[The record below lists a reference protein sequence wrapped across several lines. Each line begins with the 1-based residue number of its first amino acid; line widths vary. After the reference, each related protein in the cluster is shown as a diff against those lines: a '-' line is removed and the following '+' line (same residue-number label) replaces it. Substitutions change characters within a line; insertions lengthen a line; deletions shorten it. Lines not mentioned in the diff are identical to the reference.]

1 MKTTLNYGAIKDTV
15 TKVAAM
21 EVIRENANNTLFN
34 FQNLMKE
41 STILKK
47 QHLIYKNLQSTKP
60 FSKERLAERFLQ
72 QNLRVLINDSWDAII
87 SENKNARF
95 KLFGGVN
102 EQAGEGGF
110 VIARSDNAKLY
121 EAIHTL
127 IEAETNKFFSDFE
140 KEAQSYEFVM
150 EHLTREVIKEDQSEE
165 KRDTPEFN
173 KFWKFVTKNA
183 MSNFNQ
189 RYTHLSEDEKKVF
202 KVLVA
207 EGDIKINYITQARK
221 EALDLI
227 KEKKNI
233 LPKEDQVKLQ
243 SFEEKLQK
251 EVEPNILVSDDYIFE
266 TTQLLSVLKSI

>member
-34 FQNLMKE
+34 FQNLIKE

-60 FSKERLAERFLQ
+60 FAKERLAERFLQ
-72 QNLRVLINDSWDAII
+72 QNLRVLSNDSWDAII

-102 EQAGEGGF
+102 EQAGEGGY
-110 VIARSDNAKLY
+110 VVARSDNAKLY
-121 EAIHTL
+121 ESIHTL
-127 IEAETNKFFSDFE
+127 IEAETNKFFTDFE
-140 KEAQSYEFVM
+140 KEVQSYEFIM
-150 EHLTREVIKEDQSEE
+150 EHLTREVVEEEQSEE
-165 KRDTPEFN
+165 KSDTPEFS

-189 RYTHLSEDEKKVF
+189 RYIHLTEDEKKVF

-207 EGDIKINYITQARK
+207 EGDVKINYITQARK

-227 KEKKNI
+227 NEKKNN

-251 EVEPNILVSDDYIFE
+251 EVEPNVLVSDDYIFE